1 MYFPPTAS
9 YIKKQDTTGEVGRK
23 WHPLHWRDYGNKR
36 GCGGGVLWHPPV
48 DSPPN
53 KCASWCRWIIIF
65 QRNLAPNKDL
75 ETLSWNEKT
84 RGRQRGD
91 VYRARTWRS
100 SFLTS
105 LKESRGG
112 GGEKHLQ
119 MHPGNLRMVK
129 QPVRPI
135 YNFPEFLARQEACFP
150 VFQNHIF
157 FYVVLIWCSVTNLI

>member
-112 GGEKHLQ
+112 GGKNTCKCIQEIWGWWSNLSGLSIISQNSLQ
-119 MHPGNLRMVK
+119 GRKLA
-129 QPVRPI
+129 
-135 YNFPEFLARQEACFP
+135 FLSFKTT
-150 VFQNHIF
+150 F
-157 FYVVLIWCSVTNLI
+157 SSM